1 MARVP
6 AALFCVFAM
15 SPTFAQSDTPGI
27 RTRHP
32 LTILSANDG
41 QSHRR
46 VNDDGRPDDTNI
58 TEDSISVIHLGPDHP
73 PAVKTVYGTVPNSI
87 LSTPYLPM
95 TPDGHYGFVSSR
107 DDNRLSVID
116 LASSHPS
123 VVQRIEISSP
133 GTGAMHP
140 DGKHLI
146 VPYPNG
152 FRVFALAGEKLQT
165 VRDNPMPFSVDG
177 VTISPSGD
185 RLIAI
190 EFHPRS
196 RVHHFSYAD
205 GKIEHL
211 GEVKIKPGLPPF
223 RAPFSPRFSPD
234 GSRVLV
240 LNGGGIPT
248 KGKLDDLLSIDM
260 RSHPPMV
267 TEAIFQLADGMEG
280 VAFHPGG
287 RMAVVACLE
296 DSAAKI
302 GAYYSHLA
310 VIDLT
315 AKPMRLLYQL
325 NIEPLPEGIE
335 FTPDGTQLFVQSTAA
350 HHISV
355 FDVDGF
361 LLTRS
366 PFVIRTGHAPAAMGL
381 APRFRR
387 EAKQLGRP

>member
-1 MARVP
+1 MARVW
-6 AALFCVFAM
+6 AALLCVFAVNL
-15 SPTFAQSDTPGI
+15 TFAQSDTPGI
-27 RTRHP
+27 RTRQP

-41 QSHRR
+41 ESHRR
-46 VNDDGRPDDTNI
+46 EANV
-58 TEDSISVIHLGPDHP
+58 TEDSITVIHLGPDHP

-87 LSTPYLPM
+87 MSSPYLPI
-95 TPDGHYGFVSSR
+95 TPDGRYGFVSG
-107 DDNRLSVID
+107 NQLSMID
-116 LASSHPS
+116 LASPS
-123 VVQRIEISSP
+123 LPVQKIDIPNP
-133 GTGAMHP
+133 GTGLMHP

-146 VPYPNG
+146 VPYANG
-152 FRVFALAGEKLQT
+152 LRVYALDGARLRT
-165 VRDNPMPFSVDG
+165 VRDNPMPFSLAG
-177 VTISPSGD
+177 LTISPDGN

-196 RVHHFSYAD
+196 RVHSFRYAE

-211 GEVKIKPGLPPF
+211 GEVKVRQGLPPF

-234 GSRVLV
+234 GSRALV

-260 RSHPPMV
+260 RSDPPTV
-267 TEAIFQLADGMEG
+267 SEAIVQLADGMEG
-280 VAFHPGG
+280 VAFHPSG

-315 AKPMRLLYQL
+315 AKPMRLLYEL

-335 FTPDGTQLFVQSTAA
+335 FTPDGSQLFVQSTAA
-350 HHISV
+350 NHISV

-381 APRFRR
+381 APRFVKR
-387 EAKQLGRP
+387 